1 MLLENQLV
9 IVSEDGILAG
19 GGKITRNAP
28 KVTDE
33 EKS

>member
-19 GGKITRNAP
+19 GEITRNAP